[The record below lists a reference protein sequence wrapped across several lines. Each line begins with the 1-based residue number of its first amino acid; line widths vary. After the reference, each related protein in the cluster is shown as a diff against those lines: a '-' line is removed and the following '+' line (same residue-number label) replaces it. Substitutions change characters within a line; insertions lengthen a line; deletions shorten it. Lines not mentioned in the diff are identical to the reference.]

1 MEGSCLSSLV
11 HTVLFSVI
19 ICLQF
24 NGTQRTGT
32 WKQSLPRDTQ
42 IILVSM
48 FSQSNAKH
56 VNFLKTQHTTAE
68 AICAKLL
75 REIGKIK
82 INAHFKKKQKKKQ
95 QNLIASE

>member
-1 MEGSCLSSLV
+1 
-11 HTVLFSVI
+11 
-19 ICLQF
+19 
-24 NGTQRTGT
+24 
-32 WKQSLPRDTQ
+32 
-42 IILVSM
+42 M

-82 INAHFKKKQKKKQ
+82 INAHFKKKQKK
-95 QNLIASE
+95 NSRIL